1 MHKDIA
7 LFLLDHPP
15 LDEIGGSITDIIE
28 MYRVGTITK
37 RKALRQLVTTFAPV
51 LQKYANEQTAISEL
65 ELDIC

>member
-7 LFLLDHPP
+7 LFLLEHPP
-15 LDEIGGSITDIIE
+15 LDEIGGPITDVIE

-37 RKALRQLVTTFAPV
+37 RKALRQLVTTFTPV
-51 LQKYANEQTAISEL
+51 LQKYADEKAAILEL